1 MPFVSAVFRRCMI
14 VPAVFFLLGPALSHA
29 QPLELTVTPT
39 GNAAGSRPLPPGAM
53 PALTIAVRNT
63 GKAALGPVE
72 ISVRLDAI
80 AATKMEGWQLQSDTL
95 RTTIKS
101 VAAGASIERMLRLR
115 VERAPL
121 AASNARVAVAARGPG
136 GRTAAADASL
146 PIADCAGAYRARLAG
161 LRETISAPVRDA
173 AEDMRQADP
182 ALPAARQ
189 FRHAGKRGSELARLE
204 RLAAAFAAR
213 RGGDAQMATEWFR
226 YMVARWASELNAYT
240 SQPANPGLC
249 ANNYYQIAGYR
260 QGLLPITRHIEATRT
275 AAEKALELARKESS
289 ESGNATEIV
298 RALLKAADFEA
309 APEDAHALAAL
320 AALRAS
326 LRNGQRLEPELVEK
340 LSVAETAA
348 WLADAERRGQKLID
362 AIEQTLATIATVHKE
377 TCVCAF

>member
-14 VPAVFFLLGPALSHA
+14 VPAVFFLLDPALSHA

-53 PALTIAVRNT
+53 PALTIAVRNS

-80 AATKMEGWQLQSDTL
+80 AATKMEGWQLQGDTL

-101 VAAGASIERMLRLR
+101 VAAGASTERMLRLR

-136 GRTAAADASL
+136 GRTAAAEASL
-146 PIADCAGAYRARLAG
+146 PIADCAGAYRARLAD
-161 LRETISAPVRDA
+161 LREIISAPVRDA
-173 AEDMRQADP
+173 AEDMRRGDP

-204 RLAAAFAAR
+204 RMAAAFAAR

-226 YMVARWASELNAYT
+226 YMVARWAS
-240 SQPANPGLC
+240 
-249 ANNYYQIAGYR
+249 
-260 QGLLPITRHIEATRT
+260 
-275 AAEKALELARKESS
+275 
-289 ESGNATEIV
+289 
-298 RALLKAADFEA
+298 
-309 APEDAHALAAL
+309 
-320 AALRAS
+320 
-326 LRNGQRLEPELVEK
+326 
-340 LSVAETAA
+340 
-348 WLADAERRGQKLID
+348 
-362 AIEQTLATIATVHKE
+362 
-377 TCVCAF
+377 